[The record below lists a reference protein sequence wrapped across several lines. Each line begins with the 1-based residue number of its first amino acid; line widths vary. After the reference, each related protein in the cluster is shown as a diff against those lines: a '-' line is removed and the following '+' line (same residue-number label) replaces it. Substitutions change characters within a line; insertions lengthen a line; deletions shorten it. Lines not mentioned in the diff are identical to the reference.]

1 MIAATPLWQ
10 FVMLLVL
17 HWIADFLLQTRWM
30 ATNKSSRLDALGLHV
45 AVYTT
50 ALGLGAI
57 VIFGAIEAV
66 LWFAAANGVLHFATD
81 FVTSRITSK
90 LWKEQRIH
98 GFFLVV
104 GLDQLIH
111 QVTLAATMAW
121 LLAGA

>member
-1 MIAATPLWQ
+1 LIAASPLWQ
-10 FVMLLVL
+10 FVMLLGL
-17 HWIADFLLQTRWM
+17 HWVADFVLQSRWM
-30 ATNKSSRLDALGLHV
+30 ATNKSSRLDALSLHV

-50 ALGLGAI
+50 ALGFGAI

-66 LWFAAANGVLHFATD
+66 LWFTAANGALHFVTD
-81 FVTSRITSK
+81 FFTSRITSK

-98 GFFLVV
+98 GFFLMV

-121 LLAGA
+121 FLASV